1 MRLFTKFWISIVGVT
16 LTVLLL
22 AVSINTIM
30 LYRAES
36 DAALTVLEEQ
46 AGTISTMINND
57 MPPRD
62 VYANMSRFCL
72 AQGAA
77 SILFDRALPENSP
90 SCYASAALQ
99 TRLEQGESVYREAVA
114 HGEALITSLPE
125 EGNASRALL
134 LYGSAMPDGRYLLLA
149 CHAATFSGVLLGQTR
164 TILTIL
170 LVSLLLTTL
179 LSGLLARTI
188 VHPLS
193 DIEYASRQSAAGNF
207 EVSVEERG
215 GDELESVAHAINTM
229 SRQLKRSDSFKNEII
244 SNVSHNLK
252 TPIAAILTYTELLK
266 SLNDLD
272 AERQRQF
279 VDVIEQRAQ
288 TLEGMVKSLIQLSK
302 LQTGSDHIRWEVVD
316 LEELCREQLLTFEVL
331 ADKKGL
337 QLVLHCPEEIPAVI
351 SDYEK
356 LSTVIGNLLSNAVK
370 HTGTGGRVELSLA
383 REGRAT
389 LVTVSD
395 NGEGIHPDDLPHIWE
410 RFYKSPHSRIS
421 KSEGSGLGMHIV
433 KTLLLLLEYPHDIV
447 STEGEGT
454 TVMVTIPDLDHP
466 PAAGEERR

>member
-134 LYGSAMPDGRYLLLA
+134 LYGSAMPDGRYLLIA
-149 CHAATFSGVLLGQTR
+149 CHAPPS
-164 TILTIL
+164 
-170 LVSLLLTTL
+170 
-179 LSGLLARTI
+179 
-188 VHPLS
+188 
-193 DIEYASRQSAAGNF
+193 
-207 EVSVEERG
+207 
-215 GDELESVAHAINTM
+215 
-229 SRQLKRSDSFKNEII
+229 
-244 SNVSHNLK
+244 
-252 TPIAAILTYTELLK
+252 
-266 SLNDLD
+266 
-272 AERQRQF
+272 
-279 VDVIEQRAQ
+279 
-288 TLEGMVKSLIQLSK
+288 
-302 LQTGSDHIRWEVVD
+302 
-316 LEELCREQLLTFEVL
+316 
-331 ADKKGL
+331 
-337 QLVLHCPEEIPAVI
+337 PACCW
-351 SDYEK
+351 
-356 LSTVIGNLLSNAVK
+356 
-370 HTGTGGRVELSLA
+370 GRPAPS
-383 REGRAT
+383 
-389 LVTVSD
+389 
-395 NGEGIHPDDLPHIWE
+395 
-410 RFYKSPHSRIS
+410 SPSCWS
-421 KSEGSGLGMHIV
+421 
-433 KTLLLLLEYPHDIV
+433 PCC
-447 STEGEGT
+447 
-454 TVMVTIPDLDHP
+454 
-466 PAAGEERR
+466 